1 MTTDVPQHNDPR
13 FDLSYRS
20 ESYWDTPDPVT
31 ATRGNIKGQ
40 LRRERATYFLTG
52 QALREEKFPKLK
64 IVNELADEGGSRANW
79 YAGFVD
85 DMRQVFGND
94 EDAEMFV
101 RFFAATTPQAKFGT
115 KVIAKDNI
123 DKARIAFREW
133 RAGQAFSEPFP
144 LVNTLLNQAVR
155 EGFDPANS
163 FIAHK
168 VRDFYLALNRDPR
181 ALDVNSDL
189 MADDWGGGAGA
200 SPGNIHPRWM
210 GGEYLPDCDAGE
222 VEIARI
228 VLDSTTMDVVSFRAH
243 RDDGQGTDVEYAA
256 VDEYDSSWTLTRRS
270 SVLTLTLGQL
280 IDLIDRS
287 TCSSDDRDESLDF
300 VANIWRFT
308 NPIDCPGFVTVE
320 SDYYPQLT
328 EWYREKE
335 ARWLEEHAADATQ
348 DTRGGA
354 Q

>member
-1 MTTDVPQHNDPR
+1 MTTDIPQHNDPR
-13 FDLSYRS
+13 FDLSYRP
-20 ESYWDTPDPVT
+20 ESYWDTPDTVT
-31 ATRGNIKGQ
+31 AIRANIKGQ
-40 LRRERATYFLTG
+40 LRRERVTYFVTG
-52 QALREEKFPKLK
+52 QALPEEKFPKLK
-64 IVNELADEGGSRANW
+64 IVNELANEGGSRSNW

-144 LVNTLLNQAVR
+144 LVNALLNQAVR

-163 FIAHK
+163 FTAHK
-168 VRDFYLALNRDPR
+168 VRDFYLALNRDTR
-181 ALDVNSDL
+181 ALADL
-189 MADDWGGGAGA
+189 MADDWEWGAGA

-243 RDDGQGTDVEYAA
+243 QADGQGTDVEYAA

-270 SVLTLTLGQL
+270 SVLPLTMGQL
-280 IDLIDRS
+280 IGLIDQA

-308 NPIDCPGFVTVE
+308 DPIDSPGFVTVE
-320 SDYYPQLT
+320 SDFYPQLSS
-328 EWYREKE
+328 WYSDKE
-335 ARWLEEHAADATQ
+335 ERWIEEHRQ
-348 DTRGGA
+348 DDDDCRGGDR
-354 Q
+354 